1 MTTLELA
8 DHLDLADDLMR
19 LGRIRHLPVV
29 SHGKLVG
36 VVSQRDLYKAAV
48 SSVLQLRR
56 RAEKEWLEKIRV
68 QEVMTT
74 EVFTIAPER
83 PVRDAVELM
92 LAKRIGCL
100 PVVEKD
106 GSVVGL
112 LSESDCMR
120 HLARVL
126 EIAEEKNAL
135 PELPSS
141 T

>member
-1 MTTLELA
+1 
-8 DHLDLADDLMR
+8 MR

-36 VVSQRDLYKAAV
+36 VVSQRDLYRAAV

-56 RAEKEWLEKIRV
+56 RAQKEWLEKIRV

-74 EVFTIAPER
+74 DVSTIGPDR
-83 PVRDAVELM
+83 PVRDAVEMM
-92 LAKRIGCL
+92 LRKRIGCL
-100 PVVEKD
+100 PVVDTD
-106 GSVVGL
+106 GSVLGL

-120 HLARVL
+120 HLARLL
-126 EIAEEKNAL
+126 EIAEEKAAL
-135 PELPSS
+135 PELPPA